1 MSSKSD
7 YLRFSANSIK
17 ELITRK
23 LTADTKFT
31 DQIYE
36 GSNLAIL
43 IDIVS
48 YMYQCL
54 IYNVNNAAAES
65 MFADTQIYEN
75 INRLCKFLGYNP
87 KGAYV
92 SVVDFMLDN
101 NLQRAD
107 DTSKQKFEDIT
118 IPAYSYID
126 TGKTDRVGRKI
137 YYSTSDSVTIDSD
150 PNFKVLMY
158 NGMWKLYPTVFSGTN
173 QKYQTLILDGIVSD
187 STKNRYVQ
195 NNMIHVYVDDGNII
209 NRWKAVDDGIFTDND
224 IMTTANIYQPN
235 SEIYNVRLNEKKQ
248 YEVTF
253 GNGFVG
259 KMPPLNS
266 SIYVFYLD
274 SNGEDAYLEQL
285 EVTNAKIN
293 HSSQTFGIPE
303 SLYSRIFQVTTSE
316 NTVNTSQTFDKLANE
331 GIWHNSN
338 SSTMSQDEQTVDE
351 IRTSAPEWFKIGN
364 RLVTKNDWEYF
375 VKNRF
380 KDFVLDVKCQNNWE
394 YISTFYRW
402 LYNIGIRQHN
412 NPNYYLNQS
421 TIIKHAKY
429 SDASDTNNVYLW
441 IKTHNDSDIYSTLL
455 DTDIQPIKML
465 TQEPTYLKPLIV
477 NFAISA
483 QDVESAQFQY
493 FNDDN
498 DTTEFDP
505 DNQSW
510 LEITINDN
518 AIHTTNDINLKVAN
532 VIKDYFKEENMHLG
546 QVIDYSK
553 LTTQILDIG
562 NILRI
567 RTVYRSNKTSE
578 ERIINGIAFAT
589 WTNSFINLGDD
600 LSISNTTISL
610 EDFQFP
616 RLYKANTIQNKI
628 KIIKKSMS
636 DINMIQY

>member
-23 LTADTKFT
+23 LTADTQFT

-54 IYNVNNAAAES
+54 IYNVNSAASES

-87 KGAYV
+87 KGAYA
-92 SVVDFMLDN
+92 SVADFMLDN
-101 NLQRAD
+101 NMLLAD
-107 DTSKQKFEDIT
+107 DSNKQYFEDIT
-118 IPAYSYID
+118 IPQYAYID
-126 TGKTDRVGRKI
+126 TGKTDRIGRKI
-137 YYSTSDSVTIDSD
+137 YYSISDSITVDSD
-150 PNFKVLMY
+150 PNFKMLMR
-158 NGMWKLYPTVFSGTN
+158 NGMWKLYPTVFSGTG
-173 QKYQTLILDGIVSD
+173 QKYQNLVLDGIVSD
-187 STKNRYVQ
+187 STRHRYVQ
-195 NNMIHVYVDDGNII
+195 NNMIHVYVDDGQQLT
-209 NRWKAVDDGIFTDND
+209 RWTAVDDGIFTDND
-224 IMTTANIYQPN
+224 VMTSASIYKPN

-248 YEVTF
+248 YELTF

-266 SIYVFYLD
+266 TIYVFYLD
-274 SNGEDAYLEQL
+274 SNGEDAYIEQL
-285 EVTNAKIN
+285 EVTNVKIQ
-293 HSSQTFGIPE
+293 HSPQAFGIPQA
-303 SLYSRIFQVTTSE
+303 LYSRLFKMPDPAAVINTT
-316 NTVNTSQTFDKLANE
+316 QTFDKLASE
-331 GIWHNSN
+331 GRWHNSN
-338 SSTMSQDEQTVDE
+338 SSTLSQAEQSVDE
-351 IRTSAPEWFKIGN
+351 IRMIAPEWFKIGN
-364 RLVTKNDWEYF
+364 RLVTKHDWEYF
-375 VKNRF
+375 VKNKF
-380 KDFVLDVKCQNNWE
+380 KDFILDVKCQNNWE

-402 LYNIGIRQHN
+402 LYNIGVRQHN
-412 NPNYYLNQS
+412 NPNYYLNQN

-441 IKTHNDSDIYSTLL
+441 IKTYNDSDIYSSLL
-455 DTDIQPIKML
+455 DNEIQPVKML
-465 TQEPTYLKPLIV
+465 TQEPTYLKPLVV

-518 AIHTTNDINLKVAN
+518 AIHTTNDINLKVTN
-532 VIKDYFKEENMHLG
+532 VIKQYFKEENMRLG

-562 NILRI
+562 NINRI
-567 RTVYRSNKTSE
+567 RTIFRNSKTGE
-578 ERIINGIAFAT
+578 ERIINGLAFAT
-589 WTNSFINLGDD
+589 WTSSFINLGDD
-600 LSISNTTISL
+600 LNISNTAISL
-610 EDFQFP
+610 EVFQFP

>member
-87 KGAYV
+87 KGAYA

-101 NLQRAD
+101 SLQLED
-107 DTSKQKFEDIT
+107 DTKKQKFEDIT

-173 QKYQTLILDGIVSD
+173 QKYQSLILDGIVSD
-187 STKNRYVQ
+187 SARNRYVQ

-285 EVTNAKIN
+285 EVTNAKIK

-553 LTTQILDIG
+553 ITTQILDIG

-589 WTNSFINLGDD
+589 WTSSFINLGDD